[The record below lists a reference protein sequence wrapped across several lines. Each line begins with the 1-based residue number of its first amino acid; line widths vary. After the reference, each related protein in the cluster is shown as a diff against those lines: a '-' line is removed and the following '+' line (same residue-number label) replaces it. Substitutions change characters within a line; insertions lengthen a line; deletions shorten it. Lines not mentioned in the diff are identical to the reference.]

1 MLGSI
6 SKVARYAGPALG
18 KLAKFLGPKNLLTV
32 TDDVT
37 GLARTMKAREMAFR
51 LGPDA
56 VFATINAL
64 QTPGDL
70 GDKLTV
76 GGTQFLMETGLG
88 LAAGKLAKDRELS
101 GLLDIGGSIA
111 GGYGSMPV
119 GDMLLRGKDKLTG
132 GEGLT
137 PYEKLSVA
145 QQQALAQQIE
155 QQILQAY
162 GISSLGRYVDPTTG
176 MGVA

>member
-1 MLGSI
+1 MMLG
-6 SKVARYAGPALG
+6 KVIRFAGPALQ
-18 KLAKFLGPKNLLTV
+18 KVAKFLGPRNLLTV
-32 TDDVT
+32 TDDAT
-37 GLARTMKAREMAFR
+37 GLVRAMNPVEIAFR

-56 VFATINAL
+56 GFALLNAA

-70 GDKLTV
+70 GDKLAA

-88 LAAGKLAKDRELS
+88 LSAGKLAKNSAMS
-101 GLLDIGGSIA
+101 GLLDMAGSVA
-111 GGYGSMPV
+111 GGYSSLPV
-119 GDMLLRGKDKLTG
+119 SDMLLRGKDKLTG

-145 QQQALAQQIE
+145 QQNALAQQIE
-155 QQILQAY
+155 QQVLQAY

-176 MGVA
+176 MGVS

>member
-6 SKVARYAGPALG
+6 AKVKRFAGPALQ
-18 KLAKFLGPKNLLTV
+18 KVAKFLGPKNLLTV
-32 TDDVT
+32 TDDKT
-37 GLARTMKAREMAFR
+37 GLIRTMGPLEMAFR

-56 VFATINAL
+56 GFALLNAI

-70 GDKLTV
+70 GDKLAV

-88 LAAGKLAKDRELS
+88 LSAGKLAKNQQLS
-101 GLLDIGGSIA
+101 GLLDMGGSIV

-119 GDMLLRGKDKLTG
+119 SDMLLRGKDKLTG
-132 GEGLT
+132 GQGLT
-137 PYEKLSVA
+137 PYEKLSLA
-145 QQQALAQQIE
+145 QQQELAQQIE
-155 QQILQAY
+155 QQVLQAY